1 MTRVPLLLRL
11 PAGREARSVAQI
23 VETID
28 LMPTLLELTGAEEPA
43 GIQGRSLVPLI
54 QGRGKPPYV
63 AFGESTRGGA
73 QCFAALGG
81 YRLLL
86 DRESDMEELYHLP
99 DDPLELN
106 DLAGNDSEAKRLAA
120 LRHHLEAWQEM
131 VASASLDPS
140 KQTAPMDEDTLEQLR
155 SLGYIQ

>member
-11 PAGREARSVAQI
+11 PDGREARSIAQI

-43 GIQGRSLVPLI
+43 AVQGRSLVPLI
-54 QGRGKPPYV
+54 RGQGKPPYV

-73 QCFAALGG
+73 RRFAALGG

-86 DRESDMEELYHLP
+86 SREGDTAELYHLP

-106 DLAGNDSEAKRLAA
+106 DLAGNDSEAERLAV
-120 LRHHLEAWQEM
+120 LRRHLEAWEDM
-131 VASASLDPS
+131 VAAASLDPD
-140 KQTAPMDEDTLEQLR
+140 KRTTPMDEDTLDQLR